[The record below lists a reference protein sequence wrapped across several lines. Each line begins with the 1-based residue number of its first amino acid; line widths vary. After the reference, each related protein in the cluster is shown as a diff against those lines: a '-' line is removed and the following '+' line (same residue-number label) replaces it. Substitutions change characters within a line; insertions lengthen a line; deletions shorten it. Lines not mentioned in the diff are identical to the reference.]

1 MLVMMTLIFSLEMK
15 KKQLATLVMTMVF
28 VSVASI
34 ASASFFKPDYYSD
47 QCAEL
52 AFELAYEYQKFV
64 EVEFQTYPASI
75 AEYEDSS
82 VVIDQQID
90 LTEKKFLRDKTHS
103 VICGFDE
110 NGGIVDY
117 QDPFDS
123 DAVYEYDEP
132 IVYNIVG
139 EYIDIE
145 DENCTL
151 IEVSETVVTKLASGA
166 AVGATLGISG
176 GIIAI
181 PVSGGLLVAAG
192 AGGGAIIG
200 GAVGGLLG
208 GVTAVYHCVTK

>member
-1 MLVMMTLIFSLEMK
+1 MGTLIFSLEMK
-15 KKQLATLVMTMVF
+15 KRQLATLVMAMVF
-28 VSVASI
+28 VSLASI

-47 QCAEL
+47 QCSEL
-52 AFELAYEYQKFV
+52 AFELAYENQKFV
-64 EVEFQTYPASI
+64 EKEFQTYSASI
-75 AEYEDSS
+75 ENYEDSS
-82 VVIDQQID
+82 AVVDQQID
-90 LTEKKFLRDKTHS
+90 LTEKKLLRDKTYS
-103 VICGFDE
+103 VICGFDK

-117 QDPFDS
+117 QNPFDS
-123 DAVYEYDEP
+123 DAVYEYEDP

-151 IEVSETVVTKLASGA
+151 IEVSEIVVAKLSSGA
-166 AVGATLGISG
+166 AVGATLGVSG

-181 PVSGGLLVAAG
+181 PISGGLLVASG